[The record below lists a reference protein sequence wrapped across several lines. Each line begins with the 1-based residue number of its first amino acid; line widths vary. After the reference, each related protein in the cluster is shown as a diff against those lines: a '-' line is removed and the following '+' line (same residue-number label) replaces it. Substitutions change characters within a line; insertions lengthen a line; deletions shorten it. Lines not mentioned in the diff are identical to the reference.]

1 MEYIEQLLVIRLK
14 KGDVEAYRYVFEHHY
29 AVLCRYAM
37 MIVTDRFVAENI
49 VGDVMYRLWEK
60 RSDIEIH
67 TSIRAYLIKSVR
79 NQCLDYLKSL
89 RVKSEVWLSDLIC
102 FDRYASS
109 GSYEPFTVL
118 VEKELEEIV
127 AESIRQ
133 LPQECKTVFLKSR
146 VEGKKYQEIAVELGI
161 SVNTVKYHIK
171 NALSILKK
179 SLGGYFDMF
188 LIIFTVSL
196 PLN

>member
-29 AVLCRYAM
+29 AVMCRYAM
-37 MIVTDRFVAENI
+37 MIVPDRFVAENI
-49 VGDVMYRLWEK
+49 VSDVMYRLWEK
-60 RSDIEIH
+60 RSNIEIH

-79 NQCLDYLKSL
+79 NQSIDYLKSL
-89 RVKSEVWLSDLIC
+89 RVKSEVEPSDLTC
-102 FDRYASS
+102 FEQYASS
-109 GSYEPFTVL
+109 GSYEPFNAL
-118 VEKELEEIV
+118 IEKELEEIV

-133 LPQECKTVFLKSR
+133 LPKECKAVFLKSR
-146 VEGKKYQEIAVELGI
+146 VDGKKYQEIAEELGI

-196 PLN
+196 PFN